1 MRVFAFYSLKVTG
14 EQRNSFGSRSF
25 SKTLNGCPLIG
36 DFPGG
41 VCTGLRK
48 FERYMAICG
57 GMGGWDVF
65 VLGLFVLS
73 PGLRNVPG
81 SFHSPLS
88 FQVFFRAN
96 LGSYKSDS
104 VSAFTG
110 WYWALRTMSC
120 TVLNLS
126 LTNRKILLTTQGPT
140 VSRNSRLSRGPRKG
154 ANRENI
160 DEFHH
165 WSAAEANCRV
175 LTSLL
180 NLRNCWTRSSTS
192 PDSFM

>member
-25 SKTLNGCPLIG
+25 SKTSNGCPLIG

-41 VCTGLRK
+41 ICTGLRK

-81 SFHSPLS
+81 SFHT
-88 FQVFFRAN
+88 
-96 LGSYKSDS
+96 YK
-104 VSAFTG
+104 VTG
-110 WYWALRTMSC
+110 
-120 TVLNLS
+120 TVE
-126 LTNRKILLTTQGPT
+126 
-140 VSRNSRLSRGPRKG
+140 V
-154 ANRENI
+154 
-160 DEFHH
+160 
-165 WSAAEANCRV
+165 C
-175 LTSLL
+175 
-180 NLRNCWTRSSTS
+180 
-192 PDSFM
+192 